1 MESTGSM
8 NKKTPSLARSTALR
22 GPIQAEPIQDL
33 GEVLEAGALV
43 GQEIKDL
50 RRASNVTLSELSD
63 ATGLSKGYLS
73 QIERGISSPSIKALH
88 SISRALG
95 VNISWFF
102 PSPAEDDDEFREFV
116 VRRDRRRRLEF
127 ESGICD
133 ELLSPNLAR
142 GIELLRCTFRP
153 HSFSGKED
161 YSHKGEEAGFVAS
174 GKLTLWLDGKEIS
187 LSSGDSFAFES
198 SIPHRYA
205 NESDEETVIIWA
217 ISPPSY

>member
-1 MESTGSM
+1 MSQKSA
-8 NKKTPSLARSTALR
+8 SLARSIALR
-22 GPIQAEPIQDL
+22 GQVLAEPIRDL
-33 GEVLEAGALV
+33 AEVLDAGPVV
-43 GQEIKDL
+43 GHEIRDL
-50 RRASNVTLSELSD
+50 RRASNVTLSALSE

-102 PSPAEDDDEFREFV
+102 PSPPENEDEFRDYI
-116 VRRDRRRRLEF
+116 VRRDRRRSLSF
-127 ESGICD
+127 ESGIRD

-142 GIELLRCTFRP
+142 GIELLRCTFKP
-153 HSFSGKED
+153 HSFSGKEA
-161 YSHKGEEAGFVAS
+161 YEHKGEEAGFVVS

-187 LSSGDSFAFES
+187 LESGDSFAFES
-198 SIPHRYA
+198 RIPHRYA